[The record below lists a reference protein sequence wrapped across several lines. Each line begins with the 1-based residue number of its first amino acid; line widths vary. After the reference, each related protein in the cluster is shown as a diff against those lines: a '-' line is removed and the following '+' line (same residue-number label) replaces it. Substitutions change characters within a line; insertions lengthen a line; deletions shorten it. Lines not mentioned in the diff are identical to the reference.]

1 MESQLFIQVC
11 LLVLDS
17 VTCMPCR
24 SDGSRGSN
32 DMDIEPDDIE
42 ASDTVTLSGKPAKTT
57 LLNFYSAPF
66 NFFHTII
73 FFLTLF
79 NLSSVRE

>member
-1 MESQLFIQVC
+1 MFIQVC

-79 NLSSVRE
+79 NFSSVRE

>member
-1 MESQLFIQVC
+1 
-11 LLVLDS
+11 
-17 VTCMPCR
+17 
-24 SDGSRGSN
+24 
-32 DMDIEPDDIE
+32 MDIEPDDIE

-79 NLSSVRE
+79 NFSSVRE